1 MSETTTTTGPT
12 TTPGTAPERPRW
24 THPVH
29 IGHLV
34 MGLAFAGLVGVW
46 AAIEYGAVPTT
57 DLRWL
62 LPLPWVL
69 GGLAGLLAVLFSGR
83 GRSQVIYAPT
93 EPAPPATTEPVTHPE
108 PSPGSPTDT
117 TQEQ

>member
-1 MSETTTTTGPT
+1 MTDTTLTSDTTR
-12 TTPGTAPERPRW
+12 ERW

-29 IGHLV
+29 VGHLV
-34 MGLAFAGLVGVW
+34 MGLAFGGLVGIW
-46 AAIEYGAVPTT
+46 AAIEYAAVPTA

-83 GRSQVIYAPT
+83 GRSQVQYAPA
-93 EPAPPATTEPVTHPE
+93 EAAVIQPVNPE
-108 PSPGSPTDT
+108 PDLDT
-117 TQEQ
+117 GAGDTPSTAGDPRRDTQEQ